1 MTDSGFALPVPPE
14 LAGQRV
20 RLFVLGHD
28 GGLKELTPPGG
39 VAATP

>member
-1 MTDSGFALPVPPE
+1 MTDSGFSLPVLAE
-14 LAGQRV
+14 LAGQQV